1 MENIFD
7 VAEPPRLCPVD
18 VPVLFD
24 PRSNASVMPDGNPEG
39 NPERRE
45 GGDVEGVYK
54 ELDACLSVL
63 QGLKPEVRGVSEWD
77 RGHPLILLLL
87 LIVILVFSL
96 PTLSNFRF
104 MHISDILSNP
114 TGHDLDRSRQI

>member
-7 VAEPPRLCPVD
+7 VTEPPRLCSVD

-24 PRSNASVMPDGNPEG
+24 PQSNASAKPGGNPEG

-45 GGDVEGVYK
+45 GGEEEGVCK

-63 QGLKPEVRGVSEWD
+63 EGLKPEVRGVS
-77 RGHPLILLLL
+77 GLSLI
-87 LIVILVFSL
+87 
-96 PTLSNFRF
+96 
-104 MHISDILSNP
+104 HI
-114 TGHDLDRSRQI
+114 